1 VERASQLFRSLDPT
15 PEGTAQRIS
24 DLQPRRLRPSQLNNL
39 TDTTRCRSMSDM
51 SIKVILQAPGLN
63 LQASVKDEAL
73 GELIK
78 ITQEY
83 RDQDAGLAGPAS
95 SGAID
100 TSGNVASAAIGDEE
114 GLKARLSSHGAAELL
129 NQMRWETYPEKIL
142 LLGAWHE
149 ARGGSTPWKSADMDS
164 VFRQAKE
171 GAPSN
176 FPRDIKVA
184 IKSGWIQTHTPRT
197 YSVTRTGWNRIADA
211 LSKLG

>member
-1 VERASQLFRSLDPT
+1 
-15 PEGTAQRIS
+15 
-24 DLQPRRLRPSQLNNL
+24 
-39 TDTTRCRSMSDM
+39 M

-83 RDQDAGLAGPAS
+83 RDQEAALAAAAS
-95 SGAID
+95 ARAIE
-100 TSGNVASAAIGDEE
+100 TSGSAALAAIGDEE
-114 GLKARLSSHGAAELL
+114 AVKARLSSYGAAELL
-129 NQMRWETYPEKIL
+129 NQVRWETYPEKIL
-142 LLGAWHE
+142 LLGAWYE
-149 ARGGSTPWKSADMDS
+149 ARGGSAPWKSADMDA

-184 IKSGWIQTHTPRT
+184 IKSGWIHTHTPRT
-197 YSVTRTGWNRIADA
+197 YSVTRTGWNRVSDA

>member
-1 VERASQLFRSLDPT
+1 
-15 PEGTAQRIS
+15 
-24 DLQPRRLRPSQLNNL
+24 
-39 TDTTRCRSMSDM
+39 M

-83 RDQDAGLAGPAS
+83 RDQDAAS
-95 SGAID
+95 SAATD
-100 TSGNVASAAIGDEE
+100 TSGTVVSAAIGDEE
-114 GLKARLSSHGAAELL
+114 GLKARLSSYGAAELL
-129 NQMRWETYPEKIL
+129 NQMRWETYSEKIL

-184 IKSGWIQTHTPRT
+184 IKSGWIHTHTPRT
-197 YSVTRTGWNRIADA
+197 YSVTRTGWNRVGDA

>member
-1 VERASQLFRSLDPT
+1 
-15 PEGTAQRIS
+15 
-24 DLQPRRLRPSQLNNL
+24 
-39 TDTTRCRSMSDM
+39 M

-83 RDQDAGLAGPAS
+83 RDQDAVSAAAS
-95 SGAID
+95 TAAID
-100 TSGNVASAAIGDEE
+100 TSGSVASAAVGDEE
-114 GLKARLSSHGAAELL
+114 GLKARLSSYGAAELL
-129 NQMRWETYPEKIL
+129 NQMRWEMYPEKIL

-149 ARGGSTPWKSADMDS
+149 ARGESTPWKSADMDS
-164 VFRQAKE
+164 VFKQAKE

-184 IKSGWIQTHTPRT
+184 IKSGWIHTHTPRT
-197 YSVTRTGWNRIADA
+197 YSVTRTGWNRVADA

>member
-1 VERASQLFRSLDPT
+1 
-15 PEGTAQRIS
+15 
-24 DLQPRRLRPSQLNNL
+24 
-39 TDTTRCRSMSDM
+39 MSYIVVM

-83 RDQDAGLAGPAS
+83 RDQDAVLAGGGSAAPTDLLAS
-95 SGAID
+95 V
-100 TSGNVASAAIGDEE
+100 TQAAIGDEE
-114 GLKARLSSHGAAELL
+114 AVRARLGIYGAAELL

-149 ARGGSTPWKSADMDS
+149 ARGGSTPWKSSDMDS

-184 IKSGWIQTHTPRT
+184 IKSGWIQSHTPRT
-197 YSVTRTGWNRIADA
+197 YSVTRTGWNRVADA

>member
-1 VERASQLFRSLDPT
+1 M
-15 PEGTAQRIS
+15 
-24 DLQPRRLRPSQLNNL
+24 
-39 TDTTRCRSMSDM
+39 MSYDVIM

-83 RDQDAGLAGPAS
+83 RDQDAALGAGGSAALADVS
-95 SGAID
+95 S
-100 TSGNVASAAIGDEE
+100 SATPVAIGDEE
-114 GLKARLSSHGAAELL
+114 AVKARLGTYGAAELL

-142 LLGAWHE
+142 LLAAWHE
-149 ARGGSTPWKSADMDS
+149 ARGGSTPWKSSDMDS
-164 VFRQAKE
+164 VFKQAKE

-184 IKSGWIQTHTPRT
+184 IKSGWIHTHTPRT
-197 YSVTRTGWNRIADA
+197 YSVTRTGWNRVADA

>member
-1 VERASQLFRSLDPT
+1 
-15 PEGTAQRIS
+15 
-24 DLQPRRLRPSQLNNL
+24 
-39 TDTTRCRSMSDM
+39 MSYIVVM

-83 RDQDAGLAGPAS
+83 RDQDAVLAGGGSAAPTDLSAS
-95 SGAID
+95 A
-100 TSGNVASAAIGDEE
+100 TQAAIGDEE
-114 GLKARLSSHGAAELL
+114 AVRARLGTYGAAELL

-149 ARGGSTPWKSADMDS
+149 ARGGSTPWKSSDMDS
-164 VFRQAKE
+164 VFSQAKE

-184 IKSGWIQTHTPRT
+184 IKSGWIHTYTPRT
-197 YSVTRTGWNRIADA
+197 YSVTRTGWNRVADA

>member
-1 VERASQLFRSLDPT
+1 M
-15 PEGTAQRIS
+15 G
-24 DLQPRRLRPSQLNNL
+24 
-39 TDTTRCRSMSDM
+39 
-51 SIKVILQAPGLN
+51 IKVILQAPGLN

-83 RDQDAGLAGPAS
+83 REQDAALAGGGSAAPADLS
-95 SGAID
+95 
-100 TSGNVASAAIGDEE
+100 ASVTPAAIGDDEAV
-114 GLKARLSSHGAAELL
+114 KARLGTYGAAELL

-149 ARGGSTPWKSADMDS
+149 ARGGSTPWKSSDMDS

-184 IKSGWIQTHTPRT
+184 IKSGWIHTHTPRT
-197 YSVTRTGWNRIADA
+197 YSVTRTGWNRVADA